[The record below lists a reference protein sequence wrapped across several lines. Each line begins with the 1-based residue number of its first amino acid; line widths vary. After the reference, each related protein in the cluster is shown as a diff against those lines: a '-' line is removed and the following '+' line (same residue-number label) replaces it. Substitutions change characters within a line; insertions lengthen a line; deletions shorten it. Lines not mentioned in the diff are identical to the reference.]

1 MTPVTEFPGPDVL
14 LQKKKKFLFPCQ
26 YHFYSQ
32 PMQIVKGEGAY
43 LYDSTGKRYL
53 DCYSGVATVGLGH
66 SHPDLTAAVKEQAE
80 TLVHTTSIYL
90 TQPVIDLAEKLAYL
104 APGNLVRSFFCAS
117 GSESVET
124 AILLAEVYTGR
135 QKIIALNNSL
145 HGRTKLGMSLT
156 GLEMWRADPFPVNS
170 VTHVSN
176 PYCYRCPLR
185 KTFPEC
191 GLACAGEIETTIK
204 SLGSENIAAVILEP
218 VQGNGGIIVPPQG
231 YLQRVSRICREHE
244 VLLILDEI
252 QTGFGHTGCTFACE
266 HEGVIPDILCL
277 SKSLGNGDP
286 ISVTMTTDSIAERFT
301 SPSASTN
308 GGNPLCATAALMVL
322 EVLQRDDLIRRVRTH
337 DKVLRSG
344 LNTLKEKHP
353 VVGDVRGLGLMWGV
367 ELVMDNQEP
376 ATKQLDVILEKL
388 KDNGFLLG
396 KTGPGRNVLTL
407 IPPLIIST
415 EELQNLL
422 DALDRVLP

>member
-1 MTPVTEFPGPDVL
+1 MTPVTEFLGPDAL

-26 YHFYSQ
+26 YHFYFQ
-32 PMQIVKGEGAY
+32 PMQIVKGEGVY
-43 LYDSTGKRYL
+43 LYDSAGKRSM

-66 SHPDLTAAVKEQAE
+66 THPDVTAAVKEQAE

-90 TQPVIDLAEKLAYL
+90 TQPVIELAEKLADL

-135 QKIIALNNSL
+135 QKMIALKGSL

-176 PYCYRCPLR
+176 PYCYRCPLN
-185 KTFPEC
+185 KSFPEC
-191 GLACAGEIETTIK
+191 GLACAGEIETTIE
-204 SLGSENIAAVILEP
+204 SPGSGKIAAVILEP
-218 VQGNGGIIVPPQG
+218 VQGNGGIIIPPQG
-231 YLQRVSRICREHE
+231 YLQKVSQICKEHK

-266 HEGVIPDILCL
+266 YEGVTPDILCL
-277 SKSLGNGDP
+277 SKSLGNGYP
-286 ISVTMTTDSIAERFT
+286 ISVTMTTDSIAGRFT
-301 SPSASTN
+301 SPSASTY

-322 EVLQRDDLIRRVRTH
+322 EVFQRDDLIHKVGTH

-353 VVGDVRGLGLMWGV
+353 IVGDVRGRGLMWGV

-376 ATKQLDVILEKL
+376 ATKQIDVILERL

-396 KTGPGRNVLTL
+396 KTGPHRNVLTL

-415 EELQNLL
+415 DELHSLL
-422 DALDRVLP
+422 KALDRALP